1 MEKDKTIT
9 NCNEDDKTLTVGKG
23 NDQSLTVGD
32 IENNTVDQINV
43 LYKSKVD
50 NRVYNIYNIVVQNV
64 NLCNA
69 MQGESTNSAY
79 ERNVLKS
86 ISNITTE
93 LDNVVGIIKGIRYDY
108 NIKRDV
114 MYIGN
119 VFWRNIY
126 LTNHLVVPIG
136 AVKKGNS
143 VQEYEKGSI
152 INFDCKI
159 ESYESNTPER
169 YMKYGIKIAKVT
181 RVLHSTINKFD
192 IDPLE
197 PGNYRYDDW
206 CSVYSKEMD
215 SRDLLKVINKIQWIT
230 LDRTDFPQNFFINIL
245 LNLHFAEN
253 YEKLMIAHQND
264 YNYLC
269 DVTKSI
275 YVPMCW
281 LLYILEASEY
291 IDPYT
296 IMCFLVQM
304 YKLFIKDIAVDIIK
318 ESTIYSRDITN
329 VMNRHYRTLDVI
341 KNFDSLYNNIMN
353 LTK

>member
-1 MEKDKTIT
+1 MEEDKTIT
-9 NCNEDDKTLTVGKG
+9 NCNDDDKTLTVDKG

-93 LDNVVGIIKGIRYDY
+93 LDNVVGIIKEIRYD
-108 NIKRDV
+108 NKQKRDV

-126 LTNHLVVPIG
+126 LTNHLVVSLS
-136 AVKKGNS
+136 VKKGKS
-143 VQEYEKGSI
+143 VQDYEKGSV
-152 INFDCKI
+152 INFNCKI

-169 YMKYGIKIAKVT
+169 YMKYGIRKIKVT

-192 IDPLE
+192 VDPLE

-291 IDPYT
+291 VDPYT

-304 YKLFIKDIAVDIIK
+304 YKLFIKDIAVDIVK
-318 ESTIYSRDITN
+318 ESTIYSSDIAN
-329 VMNRHYRTLDVI
+329 VMDRHYRTLDGI
-341 KNFDSLYNNIMN
+341 KNFDSLYINIMS
-353 LTK
+353 LIK